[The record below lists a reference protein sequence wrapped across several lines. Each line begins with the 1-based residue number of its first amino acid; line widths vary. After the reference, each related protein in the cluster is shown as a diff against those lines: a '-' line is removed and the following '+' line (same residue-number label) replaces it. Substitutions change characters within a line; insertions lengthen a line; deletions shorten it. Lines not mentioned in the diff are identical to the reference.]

1 LGHLAQLVRARRS
14 HRRGRW
20 FESSND
26 HQEDYWCAENQS
38 IYKYSMD
45 DFNSQNPNI
54 PQSDRRSTGFA
65 GTMLF
70 VWDFVKVIL
79 IALAIILPIRYFVF
93 QPFIVSGSS
102 MEPNYS
108 NGQYLII
115 DELSYRLDEPK
126 RGDVIVIRYPKDRKQ
141 FFIKRIIGMPGEK
154 VTIDN
159 GRVTITNDKKPNG
172 VTLDEEYLPSQ
183 GLTFPHNTAIVGGKK
198 TLTLKS
204 DEYFMMGDNRL
215 ASSDSRDWG
224 VLERKDMIGKVFV
237 RVLPLSEFMKF
248 EAPEYSL

>member
-1 LGHLAQLVRARRS
+1 MEPTNQNNQEIQGNGAAQPGS
-14 HRRGRW
+14 
-20 FESSND
+20 
-26 HQEDYWCAENQS
+26 QAE
-38 IYKYSMD
+38 
-45 DFNSQNPNI
+45 
-54 PQSDRRSTGFA
+54 PQPQMISPAPAPKPSALA
-65 GTMLF
+65 GTMYF

-115 DELSYRLDEPK
+115 DEISYRMNVPQ

-154 VTIDN
+154 ITVDN
-159 GRVTITNDKKPNG
+159 GRITITNDEHPEG
-172 VTLDEEYLPSQ
+172 VTLGEEYLPSQ
-183 GLTFPHNTAIVGGKK
+183 GLTFPHNTAVIGGRK
-198 TLTLKS
+198 TLTLKD

-224 VLERKDMIGKVFV
+224 PLNEKDIVGKVFV
-237 RVLPLSEFMKF
+237 RVLPLSDFMKF
-248 EAPEYSL
+248 KNPQYSM